1 MDPTDLKLCLLLLA
15 NSRTPVRELG
25 EKLGLSV
32 AAVHGRI
39 QTLREAGIIRAFTAR
54 IGLPKLQSTTV
65 LVWATSRIASNEEV
79 VSRLRKD
86 DHTYWV
92 AFGGAGT
99 VYLGAYLRNLTE
111 LDGYVSFVSR
121 EAELAE
127 PVVGLLP
134 MGPGLPDEPV
144 LDRLDCRILRAMRR
158 DARKPIAD
166 VAEELGLSAK
176 TVGRRLNRMI
186 ADGSAELSLEWY
198 PDAANDIIS
207 MWHLDLKPDADR
219 EQASALLMNRYAE
232 NGLFVMPLSNLPRI
246 LLFATWTGSMKDTK
260 DLRIRLSN
268 EAPFARAAPNVLYTG
283 HMLDTWRDALL
294 VKWAGPGEGTR

>member
-1 MDPTDLKLCLLLLA
+1 MDPTDLKLCQLLMA

-39 QTLREAGIIRAFTAR
+39 QALRDVGIIRAFTAR
-54 IGLPKLQSTTV
+54 IGLPKLQATTV
-65 LVWATSRIASNEEV
+65 LMWGTARVTSNEEI
-79 VSRLRKD
+79 VSRVRKD
-86 DHTYWV
+86 DHVYWV

-99 VYLGAYLRNLTE
+99 VYVGAYLRNLTE
-111 LDGYVSFVSR
+111 LDGYVSFISR
-121 EAELAE
+121 DVDLAE

-134 MGPGLPDEPV
+134 QGPGLPDEPV
-144 LDRLDCRILRAMRR
+144 LDRLDCRILRAMHR

-166 VAEELGLSAK
+166 IAEELGLSAK

-198 PDAANDIIS
+198 PDAANNIIS

-219 EQASALLMNRYAE
+219 DQAYALLMNGYAD
-232 NGLFVMPLSNLPRI
+232 NALFAMPLSNLPRF

-260 DLRIRLSN
+260 DLRIRLGK
-268 EAPFARAAPNVLYTG
+268 EAPFARAEPNVLYTG

-294 VKWAGPGEGTR
+294 MKWAGPAEGTR

>member
-1 MDPTDLKLCLLLLA
+1 MDPTDLKLCLLLLT

-39 QTLREAGIIRAFTAR
+39 QALRDAGIIRAFTAR

-65 LVWATSRIASNEEV
+65 LMWGTSRIASNEEV
-79 VSRLRKD
+79 VSRLGKD

-99 VYLGAYLRNLTE
+99 VYVGAYLRNLTE

-121 EAELAE
+121 EVELAE

-158 DARKPIAD
+158 NARKPIAD

-207 MWHLDLKPDADR
+207 MWHLDLNPDADR

-232 NGLFVMPLSNLPRI
+232 NGLFVMPLSNLPRF

-294 VKWAGPGEGTR
+294 VKWAGPSDGTR

>member
-1 MDPTDLKLCLLLLA
+1 MDPTDLRLCLLLLA

-39 QTLREAGIIRAFTAR
+39 QALRDAGIIRAFTAR
-54 IGLPKLQSTTV
+54 IGLPKLQATTA
-65 LVWATSRIASNEEV
+65 LMWGTSRMTSNEEV
-79 VSRLRKD
+79 VSRVRKD
-86 DHTYWV
+86 EHVYWV

-111 LDGYVSFVSR
+111 LDAYVSFVSR
-121 EAELAE
+121 EIELAD

-134 MGPGLPDEPV
+134 QGKGLPEEPV
-144 LDRLDCRILRAMRR
+144 LDRLDCRILRALHR

-166 VAEELGLSAK
+166 IAEELGLSAK

-198 PDAANDIIS
+198 PDAANNIIS
-207 MWHLDLKPDADR
+207 MWHLDLKPAADR
-219 EQASALLMNRYAE
+219 EQAYALLMNGYAE
-232 NGLFVMPLSNLPRI
+232 NVLFVMPLSNLPHF
-246 LLFATWTGSMKDTK
+246 LLLATWTGSMKDTK
-260 DLRIRLSN
+260 DLRVRLSN

-283 HMLDTWRDALL
+283 YMLDTWRDALL
-294 VKWAGPGEGTR
+294 MKWAGPDEAGR